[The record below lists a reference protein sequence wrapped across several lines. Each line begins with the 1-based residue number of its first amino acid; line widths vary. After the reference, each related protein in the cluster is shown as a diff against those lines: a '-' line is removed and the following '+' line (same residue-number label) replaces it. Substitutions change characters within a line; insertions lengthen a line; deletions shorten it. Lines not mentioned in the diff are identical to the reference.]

1 MIAMAERPKPIRI
14 DPCACQKCGNP
25 KTSVLWTYRTKAG
38 IRRMRL
44 CETCGSFNR
53 TTETP
58 DERR

>member
-1 MIAMAERPKPIRI
+1 MIAMAEQQQKAKSC

-44 CETCGSFNR
+44 CEQCGNFNR
-53 TTETP
+53 TTEKP
-58 DERR
+58 DGN